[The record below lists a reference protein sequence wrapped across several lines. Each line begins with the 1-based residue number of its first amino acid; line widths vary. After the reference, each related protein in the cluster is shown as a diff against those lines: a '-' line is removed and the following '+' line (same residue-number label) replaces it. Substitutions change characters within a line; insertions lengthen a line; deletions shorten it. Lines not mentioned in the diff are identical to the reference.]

1 MDYFGGGQPPGEDA
15 RPYLPTEID
24 PPFSPG
30 DDARLH
36 PPAEDAR
43 PVLPTEIEPPY
54 PPAHAGPAYLPT
66 HTGSGEPAA
75 AGPSCTPSRAR
86 PADRSAEAGRAE
98 ARRAEP
104 APEFMKFG
112 PGTPAS
118 PPAGASQTAER
129 IWRAGRPDEPP
140 RRPRRWRGL
149 AGTAFT
155 VILLA
160 ASAVVLYM
168 RFHHAPFHVTEVAIT
183 QQTQSGCAVNV
194 TGQIS
199 TNGAAGTVT
208 YQWLFGPGQQ
218 APQPL
223 SQSVVAGQDAVDV
236 TVAVQGSGHGSASRD
251 VTLQIL
257 GPDRRVASASVLLR
271 C

>member
-24 PPFSPG
+24 PPFPPG
-30 DDARLH
+30 DDPRLH

-75 AGPSCTPSRAR
+75 AGPSYTPSHAR
-86 PADRSAEAGRAE
+86 P
-98 ARRAEP
+98 AEP
-104 APEFMKFG
+104 APALMKFG

-118 PPAGASQTAER
+118 PPTGASQTAER

-149 AGTAFT
+149 AGAALT

-194 TGQIS
+194 TGQVS
-199 TNGAAGTVT
+199 TNGVAGTVT

-257 GPDRRVASASVLLR
+257 GPDRKVASASVLLR

>member
-24 PPFSPG
+24 PPLPPG
-30 DDARLH
+30 DDPRRR
-36 PPAEDAR
+36 PPTADAR

-54 PPAHAGPAYLPT
+54 PPAHAGSAYLPT

-75 AGPSCTPSRAR
+75 AGPSYTPSHAR
-86 PADRSAEAGRAE
+86 P
-98 ARRAEP
+98 AEP
-104 APEFMKFG
+104 APALMKFG

-149 AGTAFT
+149 AGAALT

-168 RFHHAPFHVTEVAIT
+168 RLHHAPFHVTEVAIT

-194 TGQIS
+194 TGQVS
-199 TNGAAGTVT
+199 TNGVAGTVT

-223 SQSVVAGQDAVDV
+223 GQSVVAGQDAVDV

-257 GPDRRVASASVLLR
+257 GPDRKVTSASVLLR